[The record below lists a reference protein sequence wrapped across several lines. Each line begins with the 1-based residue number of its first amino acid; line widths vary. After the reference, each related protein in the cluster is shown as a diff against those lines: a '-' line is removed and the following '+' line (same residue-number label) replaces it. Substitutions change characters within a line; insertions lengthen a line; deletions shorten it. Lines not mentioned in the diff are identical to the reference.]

1 MDGCLIHPASHLN
14 APAVQSAPLL
24 FKSRR
29 RCVRTVIRVRKGKA
43 YTVCNINTGV
53 HVELGQLLARHSTLK
68 PKTYEKRQ
76 NSKVVLM
83 RFC

>member
-24 FKSRR
+24 YKSRR
-29 RCVRTVIRVRKGKA
+29 RCVRTVIRVRKA

-68 PKTYEKRQ
+68 PKTYEKKTKLKSSI
-76 NSKVVLM
+76 NAVLLT
-83 RFC
+83 